1 MKLSAGS
8 TSPGGKAARLR
19 YWQPPPSRTAGRC
32 WWSASRSR
40 NRGGSAT
47 WVSAGHPARHP
58 DRAAAAPGG
67 QRARHARALPVPP
80 GAPALLPG
88 QELGEIKSWCSRVCP
103 RHTSFPARGDS
114 GSDGAPEKRGPPWPA
129 AAIPRRGK

>member
-1 MKLSAGS
+1 M
-8 TSPGGKAARLR
+8 SPGWRRSQLRLTR
-19 YWQPPPSRTAGRC
+19 KLQITG
-32 WWSASRSR
+32 ASEPGMFVLRSR
-40 NRGGSAT
+40 PGSAT
-47 WVSAGHPARHP
+47 WVSAGHPARHL

-114 GSDGAPEKRGPPWPA
+114 GSDGAPEKRGPP
-129 AAIPRRGK
+129 